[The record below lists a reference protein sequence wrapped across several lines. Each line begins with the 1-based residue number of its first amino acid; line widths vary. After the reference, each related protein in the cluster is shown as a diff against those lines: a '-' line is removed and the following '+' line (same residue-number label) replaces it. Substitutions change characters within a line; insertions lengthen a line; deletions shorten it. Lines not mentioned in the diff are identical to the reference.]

1 MHYLR
6 ASGVAIED
14 IRNYIELCREGDS
27 SIEDRAEIIFRQ
39 KKRLRRQIHDLQRQ
53 MIVLKDKEQYCREIL
68 ERRSRD
74 ICNPANF
81 LDRKRGTSPD

>member
-1 MHYLR
+1 M
-6 ASGVAIED
+6 AIED

-39 KKRLRRQIHDLQRQ
+39 KKRLRRQ

-74 ICNPANF
+74 ICNPASF